1 MLALGVDEGVLEA
14 GRMSQRLLE
23 ETAAACSGAVVYGF
37 DSIHSVFKQFSLP
50 PSQQISAALESGVDI
65 HLFVIIVLF
74 STLRGHKKFGTNLNK
89 QGKH

>member
-37 DSIHSVFKQFSLP
+37 DSIHQVFKQFSLP

-65 HLFVIIVLF
+65 HLFVTVLF

-89 QGKH
+89 QGRY